1 MAAANETKT
10 PPLSMKM
17 TICAFVLLLGTA
29 ALGIL
34 GLTGCAS
41 QSDDTPAT
49 ADFFGDP
56 DTRRLK
62 LQEEMT
68 KMTRGESN
76 F

>member
-1 MAAANETKT
+1 
-10 PPLSMKM
+10 MKI
-17 TICAFVLLLGTA
+17 TIRAFIFLIGAA

-34 GLTGCAS
+34 GLAGCAS

-49 ADFFGDP
+49 ADFFDDP

-68 KMTRGESN
+68 KMTRGESKL
-76 F
+76 